1 MAISHS
7 TAVIVTICHSTAV
20 IVTKYKVIQIT
31 TLDPFKKFKFDS
43 SFINQFFIYSMIIC

>member
-7 TAVIVTICHSTAV
+7 TAVIVTICHSTDV

-31 TLDPFKKFKFDS
+31 TLDTNPFKKFKFD
-43 SFINQFFIYSMIIC
+43 

>member
-1 MAISHS
+1 MAISHP

-31 TLDPFKKFKFDS
+31 TLDTNSFKKFKFDS
-43 SFINQFFIYSMIIC
+43 SFINQF